1 MQIELNRIKIKDLF
15 ENYSNNDENGVVGYN
30 GKLNI
35 RPKFQREFVYK
46 DKQRDEVINTVRKE
60 FPLNV
65 MYWCKSE
72 DGNYELL
79 DGQQRTI
86 SICEYVANSFSV
98 KIDGYDKIFDNLTQ
112 DQKEQILNYELMVYI
127 CDGTDSEKLDW
138 FKIINI
144 AGEELTQ
151 QELRNAMY
159 TGEWL
164 TSAKKYF
171 SKSGCP
177 AYSIASDYLSG
188 SPIRQ
193 DYLET
198 AIKWACNENMT
209 IEKYMSAHHKDS
221 NANELWLYFS
231 SVINWVKT
239 IFPKYRKEMKG
250 IEWGC
255 LYNQYKDDKLD
266 TKALE
271 QEIDC
276 LMQDDDVTNKKGIYE
291 YVLSKNEK
299 HLNIRAFTQNMKRE
313 TYEKQAGICPICKQ
327 HFEIEQMEADHITP
341 WCEGGKTSA
350 ENCQMLCKE
359 CNRRKSNK

>member
-1 MQIELNRIKIKDLF
+1 MQIELNRIKIKKII

-46 DKQRDEVINTVRKE
+46 DKQRDEVINTVRKG

-86 SICEYVANSFSV
+86 SICEYIVNSFSV

-127 CDGTDSEKLDW
+127 CEGTDSEKLDW

-177 AYSIASDYLSG
+177 AYSIASDYLNG
-188 SPIRQ
+188 STIR
-193 DYLET
+193 LSRN
-198 AIKWACNENMT
+198 CNKM
-209 IEKYMSAHHKDS
+209 D
-221 NANELWLYFS
+221 L
-231 SVINWVKT
+231 
-239 IFPKYRKEMKG
+239 
-250 IEWGC
+250 
-255 LYNQYKDDKLD
+255 Q
-266 TKALE
+266 
-271 QEIDC
+271 
-276 LMQDDDVTNKKGIYE
+276 
-291 YVLSKNEK
+291 
-299 HLNIRAFTQNMKRE
+299 
-313 TYEKQAGICPICKQ
+313 
-327 HFEIEQMEADHITP
+327 
-341 WCEGGKTSA
+341 
-350 ENCQMLCKE
+350 
-359 CNRRKSNK
+359 